1 MLNWLRF
8 HLIEILKPLL
18 APIFLLV
25 PVLIPF
31 EEGDII
37 IRNEYWRY
45 GLPDHSL
52 LHDHFG
58 SRLVQRI
65 VNLRVPFRWLVFW
78 LRFRPWLEDQLH
90 LPHGLEVVRH
100 PDPFLPT
107 WRLED
112 APAEDTYLL
121 VLLHLLPQ
129 LHKEA
134 TDLVE
139 FSSFDLGGEGAV
151 QEAGDIGI
159 LFRPLAWIVAGIG
172 GVYGDVQGLDVLHH
186 PIEAFDC
193 GQLRFREM

>member
-1 MLNWLRF
+1 MSLRW
-8 HLIEILKPLL
+8 
-18 APIFLLV
+18 
-25 PVLIPF
+25 PVL
-31 EEGDII
+31 
-37 IRNEYWRY
+37 R
-45 GLPDHSL
+45 
-52 LHDHFG
+52 
-58 SRLVQRI
+58 
-65 VNLRVPFRWLVFW
+65 

-100 PDPFLPT
+100 PDPFLST

-151 QEAGDIGI
+151 QEARDIGI
-159 LFRPLAWIVAGIG
+159 LFRSLAWIVAGIG

-186 PIEAFDC
+186 PIEAFDG
-193 GQLRFREM
+193 GQIRFRER